1 MAEELDPSMLP
12 NWLRDMDD
20 GPSIRPGADDG
31 ARYGLTWCGS
41 FTVHGLGFQAMNGT
55 TTDFAMAWPIGN
67 GAWQVLQDAYDIYDP
82 VAGQDGY
89 IETDD
94 LNDIMRENGFRSL
107 NSFTAAKGG
116 GWRES
121 LTRAVAARWCR
132 ERYSVPLTFI
142 DGSSSL
148 SRLVSSATKIYPSD
162 LIDQIAADHNEFR
175 ETDGLPPFINV
186 RYAAQLEHLREV
198 YPLRQKTPENTP
210 STAALKE
217 GLARLEEKKAEDK
230 KTPSHNRRPGY
241 FTY

>member
-20 GPSIRPGADDG
+20 GPSVRPGAEEG
-31 ARYGLTWCGS
+31 VRYGLTWCGS

-82 VAGQDGY
+82 IAGQDGY

-107 NSFTAAKGG
+107 NSFTAAVGE

-121 LTRAVAARWCR
+121 LTCAVAARWCR
-132 ERYSVPLTFI
+132 ERYSVPLTFT
-142 DGSSSL
+142 DGPSAL
-148 SRLVSSATKIYPSD
+148 SRLVSCATAFDPYSD
-162 LIDQIAADHNEFR
+162 RALVATAIEQEMI
-175 ETDGLPPFINV
+175 
-186 RYAAQLEHLREV
+186 
-198 YPLRQKTPENTP
+198 RQKNAYNMAAYANARELK
-210 STAALKE
+210 STQLRSDAVVPGKSVGHGVGMAAAG
-217 GLARLEEKKAEDK
+217 GL
-230 KTPSHNRRPGY
+230 RRKQDPRASGHGAK
-241 FTY
+241 FGH

>member
-142 DGSSSL
+142 DGPSAL
-148 SRLVSSATKIYPSD
+148 SRLVSCATAFDPYSD
-162 LIDQIAADHNEFR
+162 RALVATAIEREMVRQENAYNMAAYANARVPNSTQLRSIAVVPEKSVGH
-175 ETDGLPPFINV
+175 GMGV
-186 RYAAQLEHLREV
+186 AA
-198 YPLRQKTPENTP
+198 
-210 STAALKE
+210 E
-217 GLARLEEKKAEDK
+217 GL
-230 KTPSHNRRPGY
+230 RRQQGPWVNGHGPK
-241 FTY
+241 FGH

>member
-1 MAEELDPSMLP
+1 MAVELDLSMLP
-12 NWLRDMDD
+12 DWLRDMDD
-20 GPSIRPGADDG
+20 GPSVRPGAEEG

-67 GAWQVLQDAYDIYDP
+67 GAWQVLRDAYDIYDP
-82 VAGQDGY
+82 IAGQDGY

-107 NSFTAAKGG
+107 NSFTAAVGE

-142 DGSSSL
+142 DGPSAL
-148 SRLVSSATKIYPSD
+148 SRLVSCAAAFDPYSD
-162 LIDQIAADHNEFR
+162 RAL
-175 ETDGLPPFINV
+175 V
-186 RYAAQLEHLREV
+186 
-198 YPLRQKTPENTP
+198 
-210 STAALKE
+210 STAIEREMVRQENAYNMAAYANARELKSE
-217 GLARLEEKKAEDK
+217 QLRSVEVV
-230 KTPSHNRRPGY
+230 PGKSVGHGVGMEAAGVPRHQQDPRANGCGPK
-241 FTY
+241 FGH

>member
-20 GPSIRPGADDG
+20 GPSVRPGADDC

-55 TTDFAMAWPIGN
+55 TTDFAMAWPIGD
-67 GAWQVLQDAYDIYDP
+67 GGWQVLQDAYDIYDP
-82 VAGQDGY
+82 VVGQDGY
-89 IETDD
+89 IETED

-107 NSFTAAKGG
+107 NTFTAAQGE

-142 DGSSSL
+142 DGSSAL
-148 SRLVSSATKIYPSD
+148 SRLVSCAVAFDPHSDRTLVAAAIEREMVSQENAYNMAAYASARELKSTQLRSLAVVQEKSAIHGMGVAAGGMRRQ
-162 LIDQIAADHNEFR
+162 QIPRSN
-175 ETDGLPPFINV
+175 
-186 RYAAQLEHLREV
+186 
-198 YPLRQKTPENTP
+198 
-210 STAALKE
+210 
-217 GLARLEEKKAEDK
+217 ARGPKFG
-230 KTPSHNRRPGY
+230 H
-241 FTY
+241 

>member
-20 GPSIRPGADDG
+20 GPSVRPGADDC

-41 FTVHGLGFQAMNGT
+41 FTVYGLGFQAMNGT
-55 TTDFAMAWPIGN
+55 TTDFAMAWPIGR

-107 NSFTAAKGG
+107 NSFTALEGE
-116 GWRES
+116 GWHES

-142 DGSSSL
+142 DGPSHCPGSPPVPP
-148 SRLVSSATKIYPSD
+148 RLTRIRTGRS
-162 LIDQIAADHNEFR
+162 
-175 ETDGLPPFINV
+175 LPPQSSG
-186 RYAAQLEHLREV
+186 RWC
-198 YPLRQKTPENTP
+198 
-210 STAALKE
+210 
-217 GLARLEEKKAEDK
+217 ARKMP
-230 KTPSHNRRPGY
+230 T
-241 FTY
+241 T

>member
-1 MAEELDPSMLP
+1 MAVELDLSMLP
-12 NWLRDMDD
+12 DWLRDMDD
-20 GPSIRPGADDG
+20 SPSVRPGADDG
-31 ARYGLTWCGS
+31 TRYGLTWCGS

-67 GAWQVLQDAYDIYDP
+67 GAWQVLRDAYDIYDP
-82 VAGQDGY
+82 IAGQDGY

-142 DGSSSL
+142 DGPSAL
-148 SRLVSSATKIYPSD
+148 SRLVSCATVFDPYSNRALVSAAIEREMVRQENAYNM
-162 LIDQIAADHNEFR
+162 AAYANAR
-175 ETDGLPPFINV
+175 ELKSEQLRSVAVVPGKSV
-186 RYAAQLEHLREV
+186 GHGVGMEAAGV
-198 YPLRQKTPENTP
+198 P
-210 STAALKE
+210 
-217 GLARLEEKKAEDK
+217 
-230 KTPSHNRRPGY
+230 RRPQDPRANGCGPK
-241 FTY
+241 FGH

>member
-1 MAEELDPSMLP
+1 MAEELDLSMLP

-20 GPSIRPGADDG
+20 GPSVRPGADDG

-55 TTDFAMAWPIGN
+55 TTDFAMAWPIGD

-107 NSFTAAKGG
+107 NSFTAAEGE

-142 DGSSSL
+142 DRPSLL
-148 SRLVSSATKIYPSD
+148 SRLVSV
-162 LIDQIAADHNEFR
+162 
-175 ETDGLPPFINV
+175 LPPSTGH
-186 RYAAQLEHLREV
+186 RTGRSLLPRSSGRWCAR
-198 YPLRQKTPENTP
+198 KTPTTWPHTP
-210 STAALKE
+210 THAYLIACSFALSQSFRKNRLDMGWE
-217 GLARLEEKKAEDK
+217 WRRKAFVASKAR
-230 KTPSHNRRPGY
+230 G
-241 FTY
+241 

>member
-142 DGSSSL
+142 DGPSAL
-148 SRLVSSATKIYPSD
+148 SRLVSCATASD
-162 LIDQIAADHNEFR
+162 PYSDRALVATAIEREMVRQENAYNMAAYANARVLNSTQHRSIAVVPEKSVGH
-175 ETDGLPPFINV
+175 GMGV
-186 RYAAQLEHLREV
+186 AA
-198 YPLRQKTPENTP
+198 
-210 STAALKE
+210 E
-217 GLARLEEKKAEDK
+217 GL
-230 KTPSHNRRPGY
+230 RRQQGPWVNGHGPK
-241 FTY
+241 FGH

>member
-20 GPSIRPGADDG
+20 GPSVRPGAGDG
-31 ARYGLTWCGS
+31 VRYGLTWCGS

-82 VAGQDGY
+82 IAGQDGY

-107 NSFTAAKGG
+107 NSFTAAVGE

-121 LTRAVAARWCR
+121 LTCAVAARWCR
-132 ERYSVPLTFI
+132 ERYSVPLTFT
-142 DGSSSL
+142 DGPSTL
-148 SRLVSSATKIYPSD
+148 SRLVSCATAFDPYSD
-162 LIDQIAADHNEFR
+162 RALVATAIEQEMVRQENAYNMAAYANAR
-175 ETDGLPPFINV
+175 ELKSTQLRSDAVVPGKSVGHGVGMAAAGGL
-186 RYAAQLEHLREV
+186 
-198 YPLRQKTPENTP
+198 
-210 STAALKE
+210 
-217 GLARLEEKKAEDK
+217 
-230 KTPSHNRRPGY
+230 RRKQDPRASGHGAK
-241 FTY
+241 FGH

>member
-1 MAEELDPSMLP
+1 MAEELDSSMLP

-20 GPSIRPGADDG
+20 GPSVRPGAEEG
-31 ARYGLTWCGS
+31 VRYGLTWCGS

-55 TTDFAMAWPIGN
+55 PTDFAMAWPIGN

-107 NSFTAAKGG
+107 NSFTAAEGE

-142 DGSSSL
+142 DGPSSL
-148 SRLVSSATKIYPSD
+148 SRLVSCATAFDPYSD
-162 LIDQIAADHNEFR
+162 RALVATAIEREMVRQENAYNMAAYDNARVLNSTQLRSIAVVAEKSVGH
-175 ETDGLPPFINV
+175 GMGV
-186 RYAAQLEHLREV
+186 AA
-198 YPLRQKTPENTP
+198 
-210 STAALKE
+210 E
-217 GLARLEEKKAEDK
+217 GL
-230 KTPSHNRRPGY
+230 RRQQGPRVNGHGPKSGH
-241 FTY
+241 

>member
-31 ARYGLTWCGS
+31 ARYGLRWCGS

-142 DGSSSL
+142 DGPSAL
-148 SRLVSSATKIYPSD
+148 SRLVSCATAFDPYSD
-162 LIDQIAADHNEFR
+162 RALVATAIEREMVRQENAYNMAA
-175 ETDGLPPFINV
+175 
-186 RYAAQLEHLREV
+186 YANARVLNSAQLRSIAV
-198 YPLRQKTPENTP
+198 VPEK
-210 STAALKE
+210 SVGHGMGVAAE
-217 GLARLEEKKAEDK
+217 GL
-230 KTPSHNRRPGY
+230 RRQQGPWVNGHGPK
-241 FTY
+241 FGH

>member
-20 GPSIRPGADDG
+20 GPSVRPGADDG

-41 FTVHGLGFQAMNGT
+41 FTVHGLGFQEMNGT

-67 GAWQVLQDAYDIYDP
+67 GAWQVLRDAYDIYDP
-82 VAGQDGY
+82 IAGQDGY

-107 NSFTAAKGG
+107 NSFTAAEGE

-142 DGSSSL
+142 DGPSSL
-148 SRLVSSATKIYPSD
+148 SRLVSCATAFDPYSD
-162 LIDQIAADHNEFR
+162 RALVATAIER
-175 ETDGLPPFINV
+175 EMV
-186 RYAAQLEHLREV
+186 RQENAYNMASYANARDLKGAQLRSIAVVPDKSVGHGMGTLATGGLR
-198 YPLRQKTPENTP
+198 RQQDPRANDRGHKF
-210 STAALKE
+210 
-217 GLARLEEKKAEDK
+217 GHQR
-230 KTPSHNRRPGY
+230 
-241 FTY
+241 

>member
-20 GPSIRPGADDG
+20 GPSVRPGADDG

-107 NSFTAAKGG
+107 NSFTAAEGE

-121 LTRAVAARWCR
+121 LTRVVAARWCR

-142 DGSSSL
+142 DGPSSL
-148 SRLVSSATKIYPSD
+148 SRLVSCATAFDPYSD
-162 LIDQIAADHNEFR
+162 RALVAPGKRLQHGR
-175 ETDGLPPFINV
+175 
-186 RYAAQLEHLREV
+186 
-198 YPLRQKTPENTP
+198 LRQRTRAQGR
-210 STAALKE
+210 AASLHR
-217 GLARLEEKKAEDK
+217 GRSRQVSW
-230 KTPSHNRRPGY
+230 TWNGNVGNRRPASP
-241 FTY
+241 TRPESKRPRAQVRASTIERSDCNV